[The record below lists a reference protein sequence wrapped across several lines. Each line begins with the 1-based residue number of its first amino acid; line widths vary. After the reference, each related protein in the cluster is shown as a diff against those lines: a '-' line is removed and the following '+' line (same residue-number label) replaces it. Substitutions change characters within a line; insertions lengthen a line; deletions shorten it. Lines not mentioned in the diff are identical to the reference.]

1 MRWIGFRP
9 GRELYSIVHRYRCSG
24 ALYIFIVLE
33 HFKLTFIEST
43 VLTIRLRN
51 ITEKNYS
58 FIVAERN
65 VKYSTRVFM
74 MRLFEV

>member
-1 MRWIGFRP
+1 MSP
-9 GRELYSIVHRYRCSG
+9 MC
-24 ALYIFIVLE
+24 FIVLE

>member
-1 MRWIGFRP
+1 M
-9 GRELYSIVHRYRCSG
+9 C
-24 ALYIFIVLE
+24 FIVLE

-65 VKYSTRVFM
+65 VKYSTRVLM